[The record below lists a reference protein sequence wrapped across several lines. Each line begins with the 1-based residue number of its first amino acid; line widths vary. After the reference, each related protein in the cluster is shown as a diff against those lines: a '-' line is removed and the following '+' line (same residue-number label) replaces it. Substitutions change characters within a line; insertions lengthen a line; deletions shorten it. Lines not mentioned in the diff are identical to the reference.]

1 MLRST
6 MEPQQNHPIPIF
18 NLHNQ
23 HEDQNNHQSL
33 RFRQHLQTD
42 LNIEQSEKHETLA
55 KNLSVTLAL

>member
-42 LNIEQSEKHETLA
+42 LNIEQSEKHEL
-55 KNLSVTLAL
+55 